1 MRPGDVA
8 RVRVWRYDP
17 QTGSG
22 HVSTHSVQL
31 NRLDELA
38 VMGKIPSDQ
47 RDISLRRLGL
57 ARIAT
62 NTPRLADKYGAEFRP
77 GVLVA
82 AVVPDSSLDGKIE
95 PGSVIVAVMDQPVT
109 DEDEFFAMLERY
121 NLRRQRGVQIS
132 YITPRGR
139 HFHTHLAL
147 E

>member
-22 HVSTHSVQL
+22 HVTTHSVQL
-31 NRLDELA
+31 DRLDELA
-38 VMGKIPSDQ
+38 LMGKIPSDQ

-57 ARIAT
+57 ARITT
-62 NTPRLADKYGAEFRP
+62 NSPRLADKYGAEFRP

-82 AVVPDSSLDGKIE
+82 AVVPDSSLDGVIE
-95 PGSVIVAVMDQPVT
+95 PGSVIVAVMDQRVT

-121 NLRRQRGVQIS
+121 SLRARAGVQIT
-132 YITPRGR
+132 YITPSGR
-139 HFHTHLAL
+139 RFDTHLRV

>member
-22 HVSTHSVQL
+22 HVTTHSVQL
-31 NRLDELA
+31 DRLDELA
-38 VMGKIPSDQ
+38 VLGKIPSDQ

-57 ARIAT
+57 ARITT

-95 PGSVIVAVMDQPVT
+95 PGSVIVAVMDRSVA
-109 DEDEFFAMLERY
+109 DEDEFFAMLERHD
-121 NLRRQRGVQIS
+121 LSSPRGVRIT

-139 HFHTHLAL
+139 SRTTHLSL